1 MPNNTKKNSTKINLG
16 EICFLMKFKMADSKT
31 MITVVVP
38 EV

>member
-1 MPNNTKKNSTKINLG
+1 
-16 EICFLMKFKMADSKT
+16 MKFKMADSKT